1 MSNIING
8 NIEGIKDYVLEGLKT
23 LYDIKVEKSKLFSS
37 EIINQ
42 IADVSFKINR
52 EINVAVDRK
61 GKVIEVSIGDS
72 STVQL
77 PILNTSEKKLSGV
90 RIIHTHPSG
99 YSNLSSVDISAL
111 IKLKLD
117 AVIAV
122 GITEEGINGVH
133 VGFCNIV
140 NGVLGYEQVGA
151 LSVEQAEEYNFLERI
166 ETVEQELR
174 KKEVVESEEEIAILV
189 GIDTKESLDE
199 LAELARAC
207 NIAVI
212 DKLLQKKSRPDSMF
226 FIGSGK
232 AKSLSLLQQVKGAN
246 LLIFDEELSGL
257 QLKNL
262 ELITGCKV
270 IDRTTLILEIFARRA
285 KTREAKIQVELA
297 QLKYRSQRLIG
308 LGSIMSRTG
317 GGIGTKGPGE
327 KKLEID
333 RRRIREN
340 IHDLKEELE
349 KIRKN
354 RGVQREKREESGIP
368 KISLA
373 GYTNAGKSTL
383 RNTIVDL
390 YPGDNATKKENVF
403 AENLLFATLDTTTRS
418 IILPDK
424 RLASLTDTVGF
435 VRKLPHDLVEAFKS
449 TLEEVIFSDVIVHVV
464 DSSSETVREQI
475 KAVEEVLAELGVGDK
490 PTILA
495 LNKLDITSEE
505 EILKLQEEYKKYPIV
520 AISAFKNI
528 NLESLLE
535 MLCKMLPKTIKKC
548 EYLIPYSEGATVAY
562 LHRNS
567 IIDSE
572 EFESDGTKI
581 VANVNNETYGK
592 CKSFLVKELSN

>member
-1 MSNIING
+1 MSNVVSG
-8 NIEGIKDYVLEGLKT
+8 NIEGIKEYVLDGLKT
-23 LYDIKVEKSKLFSS
+23 LYDIKVEKSKLFNT

-42 IADVSFKINR
+42 ISEVSFRINR
-52 EINVAVDRK
+52 EINVAIDRK

-77 PILNTSEKKLSGV
+77 PILNTSERKLSGV

-117 AVIAV
+117 AVLAV
-122 GITEEGINGVH
+122 GITEEGINGIH
-133 VGFCNIV
+133 AGFCNIV
-140 NGVLGYEQVGA
+140 EGILGYEQIGP
-151 LSVEQAEEYNFLERI
+151 LSVEDAENYNFLDRL

-174 KKEVVESEEEIAILV
+174 KKEVIESDEEIAILV
-189 GIDTKESLDE
+189 GIDTEESLDE

-212 DKLLQKKSRPDSMF
+212 DKLFQKKRRQDSMF

-262 ELITGCKV
+262 ELVTGCKV

-340 IHDLKEELE
+340 IYDLKEELE
-349 KIRKN
+349 KIRKT
-354 RGVQREKREESGIP
+354 RGVQRERRDESGIP

-373 GYTNAGKSTL
+373 GYTNAGKSSL
-383 RNTIVDL
+383 RNAIVDL

-475 KAVEEVLAELGVGDK
+475 KAVEEVLDELGVGDK

-495 LNKLDITSEE
+495 LNKIDITSEE
-505 EILKLQEEYKKYPIV
+505 EILKLQEEYKRYPIV
-520 AISAFKNI
+520 PISAFRNI
-528 NLESLLE
+528 NLELLLD
-535 MLCKMLPKTIKKC
+535 MLCGMLPKTIKKC
-548 EYLIPYSEGATVAY
+548 EYLIPYSEGAVVAY

-572 EFESDGTKI
+572 EFEGEGTKI
-581 VANVNNETYGK
+581 IANVNNEAYGK
-592 CKSFLVKELSN
+592 CKQYLVKELSN